1 MKFATIS
8 KEYISSDK
16 GNSGLERLLDKDHK
30 SSWSGSGTP
39 YIQFYLGEKPVAIEA
54 ISLGY
59 VRNTQSRR
67 QYYFEFE
74 VSDDGYEWKRINPLT
89 YEPDNLGKGHI
100 MGMQLL
106 PGPGNNP
113 DDYETFIFA
122 KGIKARLFRIR
133 MFGARFGRGKGT
145 TNANSYWSIDLK
157 TR

>member
-1 MKFATIS
+1 
-8 KEYISSDK
+8 
-16 GNSGLERLLDKDHK
+16 
-30 SSWSGSGTP
+30 
-39 YIQFYLGEKPVAIEA
+39 
-54 ISLGY
+54 
-59 VRNTQSRR
+59 
-67 QYYFEFE
+67 
-74 VSDDGYEWKRINPLT
+74 
-89 YEPDNLGKGHI
+89 
-100 MGMQLL
+100 MQLL